1 MSEQKTLSEED
12 QFTLITFSTSKISPY
27 DRTSYTNDNFQI
39 GAIDQYYNGYNWVWN
54 NSGVNN
60 SKWQKQNYN
69 NPNQSDYSSDRN
81 TSYTV
86 QSNDISTKLIAGLRK
101 VCNLNF
107 QNSFVG
113 IGNGGVINVNSTQ
126 YNSPTSSFSVIE
138 LNPISASPVN
148 GQIIN
153 GIEYNFVKWNDN
165 NTTYQRTFNPFVN
178 ATYTAQYQGKPSYYD
193 LNLGYNLN
201 LHTST
206 TVGQPITLYWN
217 EHPNTYVTQ
226 YQIWR
231 KEKYNGVTSDPHL
244 LTTVSRGTTSY
255 VDNDF
260 VYTKLK
266 NQFMLYYDVVPYYF
280 LENTYANELWM
291 PVFAEQ
297 LPKIADSILTSS
309 TVLEYSLSNYPN
321 PFNPT
326 TTINY
331 SIKEAGLVTIK
342 VFDLI
347 GQEVA
352 ELAN

>member
-1 MSEQKTLSEED
+1 M
-12 QFTLITFSTSKISPY
+12 
-27 DRTSYTNDNFQI
+27 
-39 GAIDQYYNGYNWVWN
+39 
-54 NSGVNN
+54 
-60 SKWQKQNYN
+60 
-69 NPNQSDYSSDRN
+69 
-81 TSYTV
+81 
-86 QSNDISTKLIAGLRK
+86 
-101 VCNLNF
+101 
-107 QNSFVG
+107 
-113 IGNGGVINVNSTQ
+113 
-126 YNSPTSSFSVIE
+126 
-138 LNPISASPVN
+138 
-148 GQIIN
+148 
-153 GIEYNFVKWNDN
+153 
-165 NTTYQRTFNPFVN
+165 
-178 ATYTAQYQGKPSYYD
+178 
-193 LNLGYNLN
+193 
-201 LHTST
+201 
-206 TVGQPITLYWN
+206 
-217 EHPNTYVTQ
+217 TQ

-266 NQFMLYYDVVPYYF
+266 NQFMLYYDVVPYYS
-280 LENTYANELWM
+280 LENTYANELWL

-352 ELAN
+352 ELANEEKEAGIYAIKFDASELPSGIYIYKINAGNFTQSRKMLLMK